1 MAHVHGTKAAVGAVP
16 HMTGAAMAEHGMM
29 AGMVHGMAKA
39 APEALSFHNV
49 AKGAAATASTQ
60 AGRSMLSRILKH
72 PIVVFSLGAAAGY
85 AVYKYRK
92 EIIDAATRAAE
103 RGKDFVLQQREN
115 LEDIVAENRESAE

>member
-1 MAHVHGTKAAVGAVP
+1 MAHVHGTKAAAGTVK
-16 HMTGAAMAEHGMM
+16 HMTGAAMLEHGMM
-29 AGMVHGMAKA
+29 AGMVQGAAKA
-39 APEALSFHNV
+39 VPGAVSFHNV

-60 AGRSMLSRILKH
+60 AGRSVVSKILRH
-72 PIVVFSLGAAAGY
+72 PFVVFSLGVAVGY

-92 EIIDAATRAAE
+92 EIIESANRAAE